1 MKLQHES
8 KPPHKKPYS
17 LYLKNSFSILAGNS
31 CEAAR
36 AYPLKCAEAPT
47 PGWWAWSSLPAQPGS
62 PCHLQQANGAVRRR
76 KEWTCTLWRGVCVCC
91 LTILWAHGEVL
102 VFLFGMQ
109 GCDSRGHCRNI
120 WQLNICKL
128 AYPLFVAKATHAW
141 KRPYSFSHVCYT
153 TWWNA
158 VYQNCSGQLP
168 QLSLGSKRLHF
179 VVMRCTQFFLIITF
193 ATPIIITTH
202 FNKSL
207 LFSAHQCSAVT
218 KRQCL
223 QQR

>member
-1 MKLQHES
+1 M
-8 KPPHKKPYS
+8 S
-17 LYLKNSFSILAGNS
+17 LVFSSSSAWFSMSPAAGERS
-31 CEAAR
+31 R
-36 AYPLKCAEAPT
+36 Q
-47 PGWWAWSSLPAQPGS
+47 AQERVNMHTVEG
-62 PCHLQQANGAVRRR
+62 C
-76 KEWTCTLWRGVCVCC
+76 VCVCC

-168 QLSLGSKRLHF
+168 RLSLGSKRLHF